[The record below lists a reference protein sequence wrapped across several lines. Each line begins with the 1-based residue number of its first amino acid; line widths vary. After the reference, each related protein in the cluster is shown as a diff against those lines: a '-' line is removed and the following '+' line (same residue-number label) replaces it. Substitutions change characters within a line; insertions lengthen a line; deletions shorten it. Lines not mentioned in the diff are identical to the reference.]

1 MALYK
6 YRASMRNGEKIDG
19 KIEAES
25 KEEVIQMIRQN
36 KYYPIWVKEIVLQKE
51 IELPSF
57 FNKVN
62 SKDLSIMCRQFYTL
76 LNAGSNILN
85 TVNILKVQAENKA
98 LKKSLD
104 GVYEDIQKGSTMSDS
119 MRKYPKVFPFL
130 LTNMVESGEET
141 GNLSRILHKMT
152 DHYEKEYKLASK
164 IKSAMIY
171 PIFLTIACIGV
182 VIFLMTFVLPTFV
195 TMFENSPVELPMIT
209 KVLLTISDGFRK
221 YWYII
226 FLIVL
231 FIIIGISYYS
241 KTEKGETI
249 IESVKLNLP
258 GYKKLSKKIITSR
271 FSQNMSIAMYSG
283 ITLIDSIE
291 IVSKLVGNKFI
302 EKKLLNARE
311 DVIKGVTLSEAI
323 EKLDFFPP
331 MLVSM
336 VKIGEESGSLDE
348 ILDKTAEFY
357 DREVEEGLSKMVT
370 FIEPVMILVMGLIVA
385 FVVLAIALPMFDMY
399 STI

>member
-6 YRASMRNGEKIDG
+6 YKASKRDGEKIAG
-19 KIEAES
+19 KLEAES

-36 KYYPIWVKEIVLQKE
+36 KYYPISVKEIVLEKE

-57 FNKVN
+57 FDRVS
-62 SKDLSIMCRQFYTL
+62 SKELSIMCRQFYTL

-85 TVNILKVQAENKA
+85 TVNILRLQAENKP

-104 GVYEDIQKGSTMSDS
+104 GLYEDIQKGFTVSDS

-141 GNLSRILHKMT
+141 GNLTRILHKMT
-152 DHYEKEYKLASK
+152 DHYEKEHKLAAK
-164 IKSAMIY
+164 IKGAMVY
-171 PIFLTIACIGV
+171 PIILSLACVAV
-182 VIFLMTFVLPTFV
+182 VMFLMTFILPTFV
-195 TMFENSPVELPMIT
+195 TMFEGSSVELPTIT
-209 KVLLTISDGFRK
+209 KVLLAMSSGFRD

-226 FLIVL
+226 LGVILLV
-231 FIIIGISYYS
+231 IISVVYYS
-241 KTEKGETI
+241 KTEFGETI
-249 IESVKLNLP
+249 IESIKLNFP
-258 GYKKLSKKIITSR
+258 GYKKLNMKIITSR

-291 IVSKLVGNKFI
+291 IVSKLVGNKYI
-302 EKKLLNARE
+302 QKKLMKARE
-311 DVIKGVTLSEAI
+311 DVVKGITLSEAI
-323 EKLDFFPP
+323 DDMRFFPP

-348 ILDKTAEFY
+348 LLEKTAEFY
-357 DREVEEGLSKMVT
+357 EREVEEGLSKMVT
-370 FIEPVMILVMGLIVA
+370 LIEPIMILVMGGIVA
-385 FVVLAIALPMFDMY
+385 FIVLAIALPMFDMY